1 MKRRKS
7 LKKTRERWYNEK
19 VKASFNG
26 GDPVGDQQQTLK
38 QTLSIQGE
46 ALHTG
51 KMVTMTLI
59 PQPEDTGVRFCRSDL
74 PGKPVLP
81 AQPEHVVDTYRCT
94 TLGNNDWRI
103 RTIEHLMAALH
114 GLGVDNLLV
123 EVEGEELPMGD
134 GSAWYFARAILEAG
148 LEAQAKPRRTRK
160 VTAPVW
166 VENGNSPR
174 SYLLALPGE
183 QLHISYFFTSNNN
196 NVGNQFYQ
204 LSVTPETFQKELA
217 SARTIAFTYEIKAL
231 RRQGLAQGG
240 NFDVAVVVGE
250 EGYLSDLRYPDE
262 IARHKILDML
272 GDLYLLGPVT
282 GKISGIGSGTK
293 WIWNWY

>member
-1 MKRRKS
+1 M
-7 LKKTRERWYNEK
+7 
-19 VKASFNG
+19 
-26 GDPVGDQQQTLK
+26 GDQQQTLK

-134 GSAWYFARAILEAG
+134 GSAWYFARLS
-148 LEAQAKPRRTRK
+148 LRRPEAQAKPRRTRK
-160 VTAPVW
+160 VTAPFGW
-166 VENGNSPR
+166 KMGTHP
-174 SYLLALPGE
+174 
-183 QLHISYFFTSNNN
+183 
-196 NVGNQFYQ
+196 
-204 LSVTPETFQKELA
+204 
-217 SARTIAFTYEIKAL
+217 ARTCW
-231 RRQGLAQGG
+231 
-240 NFDVAVVVGE
+240 
-250 EGYLSDLRYPDE
+250 
-262 IARHKILDML
+262 
-272 GDLYLLGPVT
+272 LYLESSF
-282 GKISGIGSGTK
+282 ISVISLLQITTMSGTSF
-293 WIWNWY
+293 ISCQ